1 MLLVSRKETMAAV
14 DDRIPSGFAITAI
27 TFKLFEQNL
36 RSDDIRPSSALSN
49 SKVSLIS
56 CPSLP
61 IIPIKIATLSASDFP
76 EHELLIVVVAY
87 SIPRLQR
94 HHINWAREDHFS
106 WSFDLVHLES
116 PVSKDP
122 ASDTM

>member
-1 MLLVSRKETMAAV
+1 MAI
-14 DDRIPSGFAITAI
+14 DDKILSGFAIS
-27 TFKLFEQNL
+27 FKHFEQNL
-36 RSDDIRPSSALSN
+36 PSDDVRPSSALSN

-76 EHELLIVVVAY
+76 EHELLLQKN

-94 HHINWAREDHFS
+94 RHINWAREVHFS
-106 WSFDLVHLES
+106 RSFDLVHLES
-116 PVSKDP
+116 AVWKDP